1 MKLDVDG
8 KRVSIPD
15 SVCQKVLGKLLAVNN
30 TPSEIFISQ
39 RDPSY
44 KGAPPYTARIA
55 PAQAID
61 CPQFI
66 AAQICLMPSLSFVA
80 AALRA

>member
-1 MKLDVDG
+1 MKFDVDG
-8 KRVSIPD
+8 KRVSIPE
-15 SVCQKVLGKLLAVNN
+15 SMCQKVLGKLLAVNN

-44 KGAPPYTARIA
+44 KGAPPCSHR
-55 PAQAID
+55 PRAID
-61 CPQFI
+61 CPHFI
-66 AAQICLMPSLSFVA
+66 AAQICLMPSLSSVA